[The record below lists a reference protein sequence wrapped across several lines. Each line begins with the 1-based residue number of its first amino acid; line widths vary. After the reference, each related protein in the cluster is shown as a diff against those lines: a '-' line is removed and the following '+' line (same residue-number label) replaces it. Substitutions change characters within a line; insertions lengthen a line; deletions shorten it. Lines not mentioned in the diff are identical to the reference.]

1 MAFPEYGFAV
11 KLAQTNIG
19 LEITWAFNELHHSL
33 PSKTLNA
40 KGRRVTPKKARVCL
54 FGSSIQV
61 NKRLS
66 SRIQQLYQPMSDKE
80 WDVLRAKYTGSV
92 EEYTKKKEKIGVF
105 VPDVDIGDGP
115 DFGCDDLVVEGEPEP
130 LEADLVLEDDSDVEI
145 VRGVF
150 SS

>member
-1 MAFPEYGFAV
+1 MG
-11 KLAQTNIG
+11 QS
-19 LEITWAFNELHHSL
+19 LEWGISILWSIL
-33 PSKTLNA
+33 
-40 KGRRVTPKKARVCL
+40 
-54 FGSSIQV
+54 SSIISQSQTV
-61 NKRLS
+61 HTNL
-66 SRIQQLYQPMSDKE
+66 E

-115 DFGCDDLVVEGEPEP
+115 DFGCDDFVVEGEPEP

-150 SS
+150 SSW